1 MSEADTDR
9 RKITVTHKGKATD
22 YYAREL
28 GYFEFQDVEAGL
40 DHMPAGTES
49 EKNRRGMA
57 LMRAVTVASIERP
70 DGAPAFTSSALSKL
84 HKDVAKPLADAAML
98 AQGIDMEKIRK
109 EAAEA
114 EANKVEDDVTDEA
127 AAEGNG

>member
-1 MSEADTDR
+1 MSECDTER
-9 RKITVTHKGKATD
+9 HKVTVTHKEKTTH

-28 GYFEFQDVEAGL
+28 GYFEFQDVEASL
-40 DHMPAGTES
+40 DHMPSRTEA

-57 LMRAVTVASIERP
+57 LMRAVTVASIELEN
-70 DGAPAFTSSALSKL
+70 GKPALTNEVLSKL
-84 HKDVAKPLADAAML
+84 HKDVAKPLSDAAML
-98 AQGIDMEKIRK
+98 AQGIDMEKIRR

-114 EANKVEDDVTDEA
+114 EAKKVQDGITDEA